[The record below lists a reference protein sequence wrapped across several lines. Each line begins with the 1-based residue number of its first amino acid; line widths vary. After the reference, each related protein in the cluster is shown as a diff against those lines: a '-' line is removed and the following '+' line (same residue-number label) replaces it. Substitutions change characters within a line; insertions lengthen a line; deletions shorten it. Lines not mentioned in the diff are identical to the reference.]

1 MSTPQLAGYDGRPR
15 LLAGWLAAGHAAGLT
30 DHARAN
36 GPLPLGAVP
45 HLIGM
50 TTAAGLRGRGGAW
63 FPAGRKLATV
73 AETGRAA
80 GDCYVIVNAAE
91 SEPAAGKDKLLL
103 RAVPHLVLDGAEL
116 AALAVGAGAITVC
129 VHRGAGLV
137 PGLTA
142 ALAERAAAGW
152 GGTSNGL
159 TIKVVESPRWYVSS
173 ESTALAN
180 FVGGGPGKPRDVSAY
195 RKGVNGE
202 PTLVSNTETLAHL
215 ALIARHGPDW
225 FRMAGTSQ
233 APGTA
238 LFSVRGAVRTSGVY
252 ELPVGVTGNEILG
265 VAGGPVEPLHALL
278 LGGYGGSWAP
288 MSVLDMPFTPEAL
301 KPLGASPGAG
311 VVVALPAGACG
322 LVETVRVAAWLA
334 SQNARQ
340 CGPCFNGLPA
350 IADDLARVTWRRD
363 NTALD
368 RLRLRLGMVNKRG
381 ACAHPDG
388 VVQLV
393 HSALRVFAGCVSGH
407 LAGRGCPGL
416 YRRPVLPV
424 PAPLTTGEGWR

>member
-1 MSTPQLAGYDGRPR
+1 
-15 LLAGWLAAGHAAGLT
+15 
-30 DHARAN
+30 
-36 GPLPLGAVP
+36 
-45 HLIGM
+45 
-50 TTAAGLRGRGGAW
+50 
-63 FPAGRKLATV
+63 
-73 AETGRAA
+73 
-80 GDCYVIVNAAE
+80 
-91 SEPAAGKDKLLL
+91 
-103 RAVPHLVLDGAEL
+103 
-116 AALAVGAGAITVC
+116 
-129 VHRGAGLV
+129 
-137 PGLTA
+137 
-142 ALAERAAAGW
+142 
-152 GGTSNGL
+152 
-159 TIKVVESPRWYVSS
+159 
-173 ESTALAN
+173 
-180 FVGGGPGKPRDVSAY
+180 
-195 RKGVNGE
+195 
-202 PTLVSNTETLAHL
+202 
-215 ALIARHGPDW
+215 
-225 FRMAGTSQ
+225 MAGTSQ

-252 ELPVGVTGNEILG
+252 ELPVGVTGDEILG

-288 MSVLDMPFTPEAL
+288 MSVLDVPFTPEAL

-311 VVVALPAGACG
+311 VVVALPASACG

-363 NTALD
+363 NMALD
-368 RLRLRLGMVNKRG
+368 RLRLRLGIVNKRG

-393 HSALRVFAGCVSGH
+393 QSALRVFDGCVSGH